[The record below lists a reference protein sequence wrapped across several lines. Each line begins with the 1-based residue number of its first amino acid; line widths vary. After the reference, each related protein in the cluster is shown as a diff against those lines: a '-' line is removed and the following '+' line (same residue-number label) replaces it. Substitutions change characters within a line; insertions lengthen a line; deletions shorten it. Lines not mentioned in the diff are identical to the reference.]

1 MTVETVSKEMIE
13 SAKNIDLITLAG
25 QYTTLKR
32 ASGTKEMMG
41 PCPKCHGTDRL
52 HVKTGGFFCRKCK
65 TLESNNGIWYD
76 PIDFV
81 RWMDGCS
88 FVEAVERLTGVKP
101 MTQAKTPVVPIAKAQ
116 KPMQHEHYAGWLEK
130 AEALVSDAHAAL
142 MTDAGKAGADYLLG
156 RGIEAHA
163 WEAFNLGYA
172 PAVALPGTWDT
183 KNRTHTQPKQP
194 TIVIPWYRGGK
205 LTGVR
210 FRFLQTHEYTDTD
223 GKARKV
229 KTTSLHDSDF
239 TGVLY
244 GGQALA
250 GCAEEL
256 RTLVLCEGEL
266 NAISIWQMAE
276 PWNWDV
282 LSLGSES
289 AKLTPAMIAYA
300 EKFERVIVWMD
311 RPELVKELM
320 ACIGGAYGI
329 HSTVV
334 DSVKQDANKLLQTEQ
349 LGGLL
354 VNMRY
359 LACKT
364 DEEKRRL
371 FYNVNDAIAQRH
383 MDLGACEVAMQIAEG
398 LGIKL

>member
-1 MTVETVSKEMIE
+1 MTVETLSKDQIFH
-13 SAKNIDLITLAG
+13 AKNINLITLAG
-25 QYTTLKR
+25 QYTQLRR
-32 ASGTKEMMG
+32 ASGTTEYMG
-41 PCPKCHGTDRL
+41 PCPRCGGTDRF
-52 HVKTGGFFCRKCK
+52 HVKAGGFFCRQCK
-65 TLESNNGIWYD
+65 QMEANNGIWYD
-76 PIDFV
+76 QIDFV
-81 RWMDGCS
+81 RWMDNCS
-88 FVEAVERLTGVKP
+88 FTAAVEKLTEAKP
-101 MTQAKTPVVPIAKAQ
+101 MTLTKTPVTPVVKQQKAAN
-116 KPMQHEHYAGWLEK
+116 HEHYAGWLEK
-130 AEALVSDAHAAL
+130 AETLVSDARASL

-156 RGIEAHA
+156 RGIEPHA
-163 WEAFNLGYA
+163 REAFNLGYA
-172 PAVALPGTWDT
+172 PEVALPCTWDAKT
-183 KNRTHTQPKQP
+183 HQHTQPKHP
-194 TIVIPWYRGGK
+194 AIVIPWYRGGK

-210 FRFLQTHEYTDTD
+210 FRFLQTHEYTDTE

-239 TGVLY
+239 SGVLY

-266 NAISIWQMAE
+266 NAISIWQMVE

-289 AKLTPAMIAYA
+289 AKLTTAMIAYA

-329 HSTVV
+329 HSAVV
-334 DSVKQDANKLLQTEQ
+334 DGVKQDANKLLQTEQ

-364 DEEKRRL
+364 VEEKRRL
-371 FYNVNDAIAQRH
+371 FYNVNDAIATRH
-383 MDLGACEVAMQIAEG
+383 MDLGACEVAMQIAGE

>member
-1 MTVETVSKEMIE
+1 
-13 SAKNIDLITLAG
+13 
-25 QYTTLKR
+25 
-32 ASGTKEMMG
+32 
-41 PCPKCHGTDRL
+41 
-52 HVKTGGFFCRKCK
+52 
-65 TLESNNGIWYD
+65 
-76 PIDFV
+76 
-81 RWMDGCS
+81 
-88 FVEAVERLTGVKP
+88 

-130 AEALVSDAHAAL
+130 AEALVSDAHREL
-142 MTDAGKAGADYLLG
+142 MEQVGFSEGGEYLIK
-156 RGIEAHA
+156 RGIEPHA
-163 WEAFNLGYA
+163 WAAYNLGYA

-183 KNRTHTQPKQP
+183 KIRTHTQPKQP
-194 TIVIPWYRGGK
+194 AIVIPWYRGGK

-320 ACIGGAYGI
+320 ACIGGARGVSSPMI
-329 HSTVV
+329 
-334 DSVKQDANKLLQTEQ
+334 DGEKQDANRLLQSEQ

-354 VNMRY
+354 VKVRY
-359 LACKT
+359 LACQDDT
-364 DEEKRRL
+364 ERRRL

-383 MDLGACEVAMQIAEG
+383 MDVGACEVAMQIAEG